1 MFASG
6 VCLHPQFILL
16 WNVSCLHEHISC
28 IYPKPL
34 MLYAVRS
41 VHVESCFCRIRVI
54 DWAPFLFAGE
64 VRYIDRSTH
73 THTHTCTKLSWLS
86 QFLSHWIYRF
96 GTIICIAWIRWG
108 DTTINANCSVSSRA
122 SYVWRFAVSQILLE
136 LNSIYIRYSDDW
148 SNHISFVQPSG

>member
-1 MFASG
+1 MSSSTIYFTMK
-6 VCLHPQFILL
+6 CELLTRTYIL
-16 WNVSCLHEHISC
+16 HISKT
-28 IYPKPL
+28 PN
-34 MLYAVRS
+34 AVRCTQCARGKLLLPDTCHRLSSLSICWWSS
-41 VHVESCFCRIRVI
+41 VYRQI
-54 DWAPFLFAGE
+54 DT
-64 VRYIDRSTH
+64 Y